1 MLDAKNLNPA
11 LCYGNGMLTIN
22 VLIQSIKDK
31 SRHGRAFLLS
41 CSFLS
46 SPSLQLP
53 QRPQFKKKKKA
64 TVHIS
69 TYSVGNPDACEVNVS
84 VAGMGF
90 RVK

>member
-1 MLDAKNLNPA
+1 
-11 LCYGNGMLTIN
+11 MLTIN

-31 SRHGRAFLLS
+31 SHHGRAFLLS
-41 CSFLS
+41 RSFLS

-53 QRPQFKKKKKA
+53 QRPQFKKIKKKV

-90 RVK
+90 SVK